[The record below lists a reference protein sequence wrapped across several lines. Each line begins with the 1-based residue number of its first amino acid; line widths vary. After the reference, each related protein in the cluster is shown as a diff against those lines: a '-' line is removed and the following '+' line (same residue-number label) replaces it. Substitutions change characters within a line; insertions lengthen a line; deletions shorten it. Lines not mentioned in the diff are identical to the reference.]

1 MKQGFDISSAEGI
14 FRLIGEADDRFIE
27 EMLTCQSF
35 QQENTRSS
43 VKTRGR
49 VIRITA
55 GLAAAAAVAAIAVNL
70 TQPSRI
76 KNSDM
81 QNDNAV
87 MSQEIYS
94 STPKTADDTLSF
106 DNFGIA
112 AGGQTADKNTD
123 DAAEYYD
130 DAQAE
135 DETAQENDNMQS
147 AQLSEGTA
155 AEDNYSDDKSIDTPA
170 DNAAKAENA
179 GNGSIDVTQ
188 QLIAAA
194 QMVVDLARPDR

>member
-43 VKTRGR
+43 VKTRGK

-55 GLAAAAAVAAIAVNL
+55 GLAAAAAVAVIAVNL

-76 KNSDM
+76 KNSGT

-87 MSQEIYS
+87 MSQENYS
-94 STPKTADDTLSF
+94 STPETADDTPSF

-123 DAAEYYD
+123 DTAEYYD
-130 DAQAE
+130 DAQK
-135 DETAQENDNMQS
+135 NDNMQS
-147 AQLSEGTA
+147 AQLSEGAA
-155 AEDNYSDDKSIDTPA
+155 AEDEYTDDKSIDAPA
-170 DNAAKAENA
+170 DNAAAAENA
-179 GNGSIDVTQ
+179 GNGSLDVTQ

-194 QMVVDLARPDR
+194 QMVIDLARPD